1 MEQTFLFEKAL
12 AETGIDQNQL
22 PANIQTDLS
31 ELTTLCRALY
41 DTPDENMAELEK
53 LNDKIDSLDEKIASN
68 INDIAKA
75 PATATATPPTDQQPP
90 VESSQNTGAILI
102 GLTVVGGI
110 IWGAMKFFSGKQQK

>member
-22 PANIQTDLS
+22 PANVQTDLS

-41 DTPDENMAELEK
+41 DTPDENMAKLEK

-75 PATATATPPTDQQPP
+75 PATATPPTDQQPP

-102 GLTVVGGI
+102 GLAVVGGI

>member
-53 LNDKIDSLDEKIASN
+53 LNELQQQQQLHHQP
-68 INDIAKA
+68 INN
-75 PATATATPPTDQQPP
+75 PQ
-90 VESSQNTGAILI
+90 
-102 GLTVVGGI
+102 
-110 IWGAMKFFSGKQQK
+110 